1 MHVKIV
7 VTNDEGQT
15 FEGEADLAPAGTR
28 AGRRATRARPTPGPA
43 PAAPS
48 PTGDTKVDFTLP
60 RRAFLKKHAT
70 GGGPQK
76 LAILL
81 AHMTKGKTDVPI
93 AREALKKEWNKSKGV
108 LGGVAYHDMY
118 ATRAT
123 ENTWIDSEKWGT
135 FVLRADWR
143 KALK

>member
-1 MHVKIV
+1 MRVQIT
-7 VTNDEGQT
+7 VTADDGQT

-28 AGRRATRARPTPGPA
+28 WGRARRARPTPAPAPA
-43 PAAPS
+43 PAAAA
-48 PTGDTKVDFTLP
+48 DAKVDFTLP

-93 AREALKKEWNKSKGV
+93 AREAVKKEWNKSKGV